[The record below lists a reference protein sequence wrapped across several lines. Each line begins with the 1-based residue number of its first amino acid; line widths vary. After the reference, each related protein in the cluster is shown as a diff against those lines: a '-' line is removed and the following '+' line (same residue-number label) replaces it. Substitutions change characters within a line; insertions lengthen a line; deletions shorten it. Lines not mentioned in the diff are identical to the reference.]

1 MLKSILK
8 DNVTLKTGAVDAEN
22 SACHRISRMF
32 FLSKNISYKYI
43 FCIFDQINPALVSS
57 IRDFF

>member
-22 SACHRISRMF
+22 SACHRISRF
-32 FLSKNISYKYI
+32 FFKVRIFHTNIF
-43 FCIFDQINPALVSS
+43 FCIFDQINHALVSS